1 MEWRGE
7 FCGEEYQRRV
17 AGADSDEKIAHGAC
31 FFSLFADLFWI
42 EEWVFLVCKSWLTV
56 LRICF
61 RFGFFPDHITKVIFL
76 TRSLSTL
83 FCRYLWKN
91 KQSTCL
97 IDYKDVQNTCE
108 NLEHCR
114 LHVEN
119 LRYKK
124 TSRCIAK
131 SVNLLSNCLTK
142 VKMIFFGSIHSI
154 IKLYRKRYQSTSLII
169 EIFSKHLSINL
180 PQFCRCHYTSQN
192 FNFVKCFTLVVENK
206 M

>member
-1 MEWRGE
+1 M
-7 FCGEEYQRRV
+7 
-17 AGADSDEKIAHGAC
+17 
-31 FFSLFADLFWI
+31 
-42 EEWVFLVCKSWLTV
+42 
-56 LRICF
+56 
-61 RFGFFPDHITKVIFL
+61 

-83 FCRYLWKN
+83 FCHYFWKN

-124 TSRCIAK
+124 SSRCIAK

-192 FNFVKCFTLVVENK
+192 FIISSNVSHWLLKIKCNCIKHVNILFIFDIAIQLLILNS
-206 M
+206 

>member
-1 MEWRGE
+1 M
-7 FCGEEYQRRV
+7 
-17 AGADSDEKIAHGAC
+17 I
-31 FFSLFADLFWI
+31 SLYI
-42 EEWVFLVCKSWLTV
+42 
-56 LRICF
+56 I
-61 RFGFFPDHITKVIFL
+61 GFFPDHITKVIFL